1 MSSSLIAALVLSSSL
16 IGPSSH
22 LGVDAFT
29 PIGSAGGSTSS
40 VAPHVSNA
48 ATTALHLSNQPS
60 ADSIVSVYG
69 GGGSGANNNNG
80 GGNRRRRSG
89 RNGNNK
95 RRSAAGTSSQ
105 QGQSNRS
112 GNKNRRNSRNQNA
125 RRSNSNNSPN
135 RQSSARPVARSEAE
149 TAKSRAQHLEL
160 RSKLE
165 EMQRRNGQGEE
176 LSRELVSSWDHLRSE
191 NVCAHCV
198 LITPRMFTNRCMHL
212 LLSNLRILLRRIA
225 GVVRCHGRMGFG
237 AGSTGGNEGPGTFS
251 DPIVLSGMFGA
262 VLQG

>member
-16 IGPSSH
+16 IGSSPH
-22 LGVDAFT
+22 LGVDAFS

-40 VAPHVSNA
+40 VTQQVSNA

-89 RNGNNK
+89 RGGSK
-95 RRSAAGTSSQ
+95 RRSTAGTTSSSSQ
-105 QGQSNRS
+105 SRG
-112 GNKNRRNSRNQNA
+112 KRRNNRNQNT
-125 RRSNSNNSPN
+125 RQNKINSSSN
-135 RQSSARPVARSEAE
+135 RQSSARPIAKSAAE
-149 TAKSRAQHLEL
+149 MAKSREQHLKL

-176 LSRELVSSWDHLRSE
+176 LSRELVRSWDGT
-191 NVCAHCV
+191 CV
-198 LITPRMFTNRCMHL
+198 RKMCMLCIHI
-212 LLSNLRILLRRIA
+212 SFY
-225 GVVRCHGRMGFG
+225 VY
-237 AGSTGGNEGPGTFS
+237 
-251 DPIVLSGMFGA
+251 
-262 VLQG
+262 

>member
-1 MSSSLIAALVLSSSL
+1 MSEPLPLAVLHPLDAPISNNSAPSLTMSSSLIAALVLSSSL

-176 LSRELVSSWDHLRSE
+176 LSRELVSSWDGTW
-191 NVCAHCV
+191 AYCV
-198 LITPRMFTNRCMHL
+198 FTSPPMITNR
-212 LLSNLRILLRRIA
+212 
-225 GVVRCHGRMGFG
+225 
-237 AGSTGGNEGPGTFS
+237 
-251 DPIVLSGMFGA
+251 
-262 VLQG
+262 

>member
-80 GGNRRRRSG
+80 GGNKSRRSG
-89 RNGNNK
+89 RGGSK
-95 RRSAAGTSSQ
+95 RRSNAGTSSSSS
-105 QGQSNRS
+105 QSK
-112 GNKNRRNSRNQNA
+112 GKRRNSKNQNL
-125 RRSNSNNSPN
+125 RRSSSNSSPN
-135 RQSSARPVARSEAE
+135 RQSSARPVARSAAE
-149 TAKSRAQHLEL
+149 TAKSREQHLEL

-262 VLQG
+262 VLQGE

>member
-16 IGPSSH
+16 IGPSSQ
-22 LGVDAFT
+22 LGVDAFS
-29 PIGSAGGSTSS
+29 PIGSAGGSASS
-40 VAPHVSNA
+40 IAQQVSNV

-80 GGNRRRRSG
+80 GGNKSRRSG
-89 RNGNNK
+89 RGGSK
-95 RRSAAGTSSQ
+95 RRSNAGTSSSSS
-105 QGQSNRS
+105 QSK
-112 GNKNRRNSRNQNA
+112 GKRRNSKNQNL
-125 RRSNSNNSPN
+125 RRSSSNSSPN
-135 RQSSARPVARSEAE
+135 RQSSARPVARSAAE
-149 TAKSRAQHLEL
+149 TAKSREQHLEL

-176 LSRELVSSWDHLRSE
+176 LSRELVSSWDGT
-191 NVCAHCV
+191 CV
-198 LITPRMFTNRCMHL
+198 RKMYVHIVYSYL
-212 LLSNLRILLRRIA
+212 LLCLLIVECPRFHLFTLRILLRRIA

-237 AGSTGGNEGPGTFS
+237 AGSTGGNEGSGTFS